1 MREAL
6 SIPSAALRPTRA
18 TSRIGRPERSP
29 RLDTTPACSP
39 SSTTVLPPP
48 PGTPPSPSF
57 LRPVRSNRSA
67 GVPEVGIRAD
77 VQAPARHAP
86 RSPID
91 LADPLRSHLSLV
103 PQPTPW
109 RFDHARIITDFT
121 ATSDELHRRLVTVA
135 GLLAPRISL
144 EHCAGNAPCNQPA
157 DALPADTMILLE
169 GLSRRLGLSPEHCRI
184 ATHAFPAG
192 VDLGV
197 ESCVLVLGCPAGIHD
212 DAPDVPAARR
222 CSVVRLHDRLDW

>member
-18 TSRIGRPERSP
+18 TSRIGRPERSA
-29 RLDTTPACSP
+29 RLDSPPACSP
-39 SSTTVLPPP
+39 SSTTVLAPPS
-48 PGTPPSPSF
+48 GTAPSPSF

-67 GVPEVGIRAD
+67 GVPEVR
-77 VQAPARHAP
+77 VQAPTRHATHA
-86 RSPID
+86 PID
-91 LADPLRSHLSLV
+91 LADPPHGHLSLV
-103 PQPTPW
+103 PPPTPW
-109 RFDHARIITDFT
+109 RFDHARIIADFT
-121 ATSDELHRRLVTVA
+121 TTSDDLHRRLVTVA

-144 EHCAGNAPCNQPA
+144 EHCAGDAPCSQPT
-157 DALPADTMILLE
+157 DALPADMMILLE

-212 DAPDVPAARR
+212 DAPPEVPAARR